1 MKDSGIREFGAW
13 ITQFDWSQVL
23 ETEGTIAKT
32 DTFYELLQKGID
44 THFPTREIKMHISD
58 KPWMSSKTKD
68 LIRRRQ
74 EVFDPSRPWLW
85 RFYRN
90 KVQRAIT
97 SDKKEFYH
105 NRVQRLK
112 KSTLLVG
119 TGKFV
124 L

>member
-1 MKDSGIREFGAW
+1 MKDSGIQEFGAW

-32 DTFYELLQKGID
+32 DTFYEILQKGID

-85 RFYRN
+85 RFTGIKSNAQSYRT
-90 KVQRAIT
+90 KRSSIII
-97 SDKKEFYH
+97 EF
-105 NRVQRLK
+105 K
-112 KSTLLVG
+112 D
-119 TGKFV
+119 
-124 L
+124 